1 MASASADGGTQCPA
15 LDNLAIAITKRS
27 YLSHPRAIP
36 VGKCPSVQSED
47 NHGLPE
53 NLLPQQP
60 DW

>member
-36 VGKCPSVQSED
+36 VGKCPSV
-47 NHGLPE
+47 
-53 NLLPQQP
+53 
-60 DW
+60 